1 MGQDMKDSKV
11 RRFDIIA
18 RKMKSPQARSY
29 IQPVGLVYDLS
40 FTLPCDLPRSLNL
53 SLFNKIPIMPHLAAD
68 KGFTAVANFLAIG
81 GSIAIDERLYIVCAK
96 VEVKLYAV

>member
-1 MGQDMKDSKV
+1 MKNSKV

-29 IQPVGLVYDLS
+29 IQPVGLVYDLY
-40 FTLPCDLPRSLNL
+40 FILPQSPNL
-53 SLFNKIPIMPHLAAD
+53 SLFDKIPIMSHLATD
-68 KGFTAVANFLAIG
+68 KGFTAVANFLAVY
-81 GSIAIDERLYIVCAK
+81 GSIAVDECLYIVCVK